1 MTLKLH
7 GLAVSNFTNIV
18 KLCLLEK
25 GLEFEEVNRSPVEK
39 TTEFLAISPMG
50 KVPVLETPQGFL
62 SESQAILH
70 YLERHHPEPAVYPSD
85 PMEAG
90 RAQQIH
96 MMIDLYVMP
105 GTMALVPS
113 TFLGAPIDEEVRQ
126 ARLAEAARGLA
137 AMAPLIAFDPFV
149 AGGKITHADFAA
161 LVSLDLTS
169 QIALTLGQPDPTL
182 QWAGMAAYRE
192 RMRARPAVARTLVDR
207 DRALAAM
214 SAAKP

>member
-7 GLAVSNFTNIV
+7 GLAVSNFTNIA

-25 GLEFEEVNRSPVEK
+25 GIEFEAVSRSPVDK
-39 TTEFLAISPMG
+39 TPEFLAMSPVG

-70 YLERHHPEPAVYPSD
+70 YLERAQPEPSLYPAD

-105 GTMALVPS
+105 GCMALVPS
-113 TFLGAPIDEEVRQ
+113 TFLGAPIEPAVRE
-126 ARLAEAARGLA
+126 ARLDESARGLEA
-137 AMAPLIAFDPFV
+137 LARVVVFDPFI
-149 AGGKITHADFAA
+149 AGPSLSHADFSAV
-161 LVSLDLTS
+161 VSLDLTS
-169 QIALTLGQPDPTL
+169 QVALACGREDPVPRIE
-182 QWAGMAAYRE
+182 GMAAYRE
-192 RMRARPAVARTLVDR
+192 RMRQRPAVARTLADR
-207 DRALAAM
+207 DNALAALH
-214 SAAKP
+214 AASQ